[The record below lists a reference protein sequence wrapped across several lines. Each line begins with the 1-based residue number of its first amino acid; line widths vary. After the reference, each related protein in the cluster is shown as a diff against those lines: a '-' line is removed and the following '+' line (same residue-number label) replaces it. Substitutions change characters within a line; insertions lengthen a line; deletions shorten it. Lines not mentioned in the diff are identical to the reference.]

1 MEACYKQQLTIM
13 AASSPEGKYIELG
26 KSDEAD
32 SKDSKRTAPSSS
44 SSSAGKGIPFDMK
57 EAKGIYVAESKQV
70 SGDQTEPS
78 TSAIDQPKDAKET
91 IGGSNTNVLSSS
103 SITSSPSNSTASAS
117 QSVNIGGGGNIG
129 GGMKVD
135 NYYSESGRI

>member
-1 MEACYKQQLTIM
+1 M

-26 KSDEAD
+26 ETDEAD

-44 SSSAGKGIPFDMK
+44 SAGKGIPFDMK
-57 EAKGIYVAESKQV
+57 ESKGIYVAESKQV
-70 SGDQTEPS
+70 FGDQTEPS

-91 IGGSNTNVLSSS
+91 IGGSNTNVFSSS